1 MKTKAYIVVDLG
13 YGDAGKGTTIDLL
26 SRLTP
31 NTLVV
36 RYNGGSQ
43 AAHNVVTA
51 EGKHHTFAQFGS
63 GTFVP
68 GVGTYLSKYMWL
80 EPLALLAENTGLE
93 RVGVTDALSRLF
105 IDRNMQIVTPFHRA
119 MTRIKENARTT
130 KHGSCGIGMGE
141 AVIDSL
147 DGLVLTVE
155 SLGSR
160 ETSIRLLRN
169 IQEKKLEESKLLMK
183 GLWDEE
189 VDVLYDPQA
198 PEICYDIYKHLYERV
213 NVVDGMQITNV
224 DQVIFE
230 GAGGILLDENYGF
243 HPHTMW
249 TTTTTEN
256 ALKLWAEEA
265 TTLGIIRTFS
275 TRHGNGPFV
284 TEADLPF
291 VDVYNTQNKWQ
302 GSFRTGA
309 FDLVAT
315 KYALKANGGVDAL
328 VVTHTDEPY
337 PYLCDAYVDIADSF
351 YDTQK
356 NELILP
362 TKGDLDRQQ
371 TLTDALFECKPHIVD
386 FDRPFIEEIGDRLE
400 LPVVIESFGA
410 KSCDKRQF

>member
-1 MKTKAYIVVDLG
+1 MKTYIVVDLG
-13 YGDAGKGTTIDLL
+13 YGDAGKGTTIDFL

-36 RYNGGSQ
+36 RYNGGPQ

-68 GVGTYLSKYMWL
+68 SVITYLSKYMWV
-80 EPLALLAENTGLE
+80 EPLSLLAENTGLE
-93 RVGVTDALSRLF
+93 RVGVTDALQRLF
-105 IDRNMQIVTPFHRA
+105 LDKNAPIITPFHRA

-155 SLGSR
+155 SLESHK
-160 ETSIRLLRN
+160 TSIRILKN

-189 VDVLYDPQA
+189 MDVLYDPQA
-198 PEICYDIYKHLYERV
+198 SEICYELYKGLYDRV
-213 NVVDGMQITNV
+213 NVVDGMKITNV

-256 ALKLWAEEA
+256 ALKLWSEEA

-275 TRHGNGPFV
+275 TRHGHGPFV
-284 TEADLPF
+284 SEEELPF
-291 VDVYNTQNKWQ
+291 VDQYNLSNKWQ

-328 VVTHTDEPY
+328 VVTHTDEVHPR
-337 PYLCDAYVDIADSF
+337 LCNAYTNIADCF
-351 YDTQK
+351 YDAQK

-371 TLTDALFECKPHIVD
+371 QLTDALFECKPHIVSLN
-386 FDRPFIEEIGDRLE
+386 RPFIEEISGRLE
-400 LPVVIESFGA
+400 LPVVLESFGA
-410 KSCDKRQF
+410 KSCDKRIR

>member
-1 MKTKAYIVVDLG
+1 MKTYIVVDLG
-13 YGDAGKGTTIDLL
+13 YGDAGKGTTIDFL

-51 EGKHHTFAQFGS
+51 GGKHHTFAQFGS
-63 GTFVP
+63 GTLVP

-160 ETSIRLLRN
+160 ETSMRILKN
-169 IQEKKLEESKLLMK
+169 IQEKKLEESRLLMK

-198 PEICYDIYKHLYERV
+198 PEICYELYKHLYDRASV
-213 NVVDGMQITNV
+213 IDGMTISNV

-256 ALKLWAEEA
+256 ALKLWVEEA

-275 TRHGNGPFV
+275 TRHGHGPFV

-291 VDVYNTQNKWQ
+291 VDGYNTQNKWQ
-302 GSFRTGA
+302 GSFRNGT
-309 FDLVAT
+309 FDVVAT
-315 KYALKANGGVDAL
+315 RYALKANGGVDAL
-328 VVTHTDEPY
+328 VVTHTDEIY
-337 PYLCDAYVDIADSF
+337 PYLCDAYVDIENCF
-351 YDTQK
+351 YDAQK

-362 TKGDLDRQQ
+362 TKGDLDRQR

-386 FDRPFIEEIGDRLE
+386 FNRPFIKEISDRLE
-400 LPVVIESFGA
+400 LPVFLESFGD
-410 KSCDKRQF
+410 KSCDKRILK